1 MTAETS
7 TGSLFTETTFDQLDL
22 LSEVRRAVDDLGFT
36 HLTQVQDQ
44 VLPLTLAGGDVAV
57 QAQTG
62 TGKTATYLITIF
74 EHALRHP
81 RREGTDSPR
90 ALIVT
95 PTRELAVQVASDA
108 ESLGR
113 YTGLKTLVVF
123 GGLDYQKQREELRR
137 GVDLLVGTPGRLIDY
152 HKQRVYS
159 LTHTEQLVIDE
170 CDRLFDMGFADD
182 LQWILRQLP
191 HPKDRQSMM
200 YTATLSYRV
209 MTLGWRQMNN
219 PVEVIINPEN
229 ITPEAIAQRLYHV
242 GTREKLS
249 LLLGLLQHEG
259 AERTMIFVNT
269 RYMAKRVVE
278 DLRRHDYQAR
288 ALTGN
293 VMQRKRLKVLDDFKD
308 GSLPILVA
316 TDVASRGLHI
326 EGVSHVINYDLP
338 QDPEDYVHRI
348 GRTARAGAEGKAIS
362 LACEDF
368 VYSLDAIQKLV
379 GYEIPL
385 AVAEPELFAKVIP
398 FRRPRRDAR
407 EGSPRPRGRTE
418 RAPSTPDK
426 SADGDSTQPRRRR
439 HRRRPSSKDKP
450 PSSS

>member
-1 MTAETS
+1 MTAETP
-7 TGSLFTETTFDQLDL
+7 TGGLFTETTFEQLE
-22 LSEVRRAVDDLGFT
+22 LSDEIRRAVDDLGFT

-44 VLPLTLAGGDVAV
+44 VLPLTLSGRDVAV

-74 EHALRHP
+74 EHALRRQRP
-81 RREGTDSPR
+81 EGADGPR

-95 PTRELAVQVASDA
+95 PTRELAVQVAHDA
-108 ESLGR
+108 EALGR

-123 GGLDYQKQREELRR
+123 GGLDYHKQRDELRQ

-159 LTHTEQLVIDE
+159 LRNTELLVIDE
-170 CDRLFDMGFADD
+170 CDRLFDMGFAED
-182 LQWILRQLP
+182 LQWILRRLP

-219 PVEVIINPEN
+219 PVEIVINPEN
-229 ITPEAIAQRLYHV
+229 ITPEAISQRLYHV
-242 GTREKLS
+242 GAREKLS
-249 LLLGLLQHEG
+249 LLLGLLEHEG

-269 RYMAKRVVE
+269 RYMAKRLVE
-278 DLRRHDYQAR
+278 DLRRHSYEAR

-293 VMQRKRLKVLDDFKD
+293 VMQRRRLKVLDDFKD

-368 VYSLDAIQKLV
+368 VYSLDGIQKLV
-379 GYEIPL
+379 GYEIP
-385 AVAEPELFAKVIP
+385 AVVPQPELFAEVIP
-398 FRRPRRDAR
+398 FRRSRRTDHESSR
-407 EGSPRPRGRTE
+407 RPRKAAPG
-418 RAPSTPDK
+418 RAPARSDND
-426 SADGDSTQPRRRR
+426 AGGDTKPRRRR
-439 HRRRPSSKDKP
+439 PRRHKPKPDSKPSS
-450 PSSS
+450 